1 MGINIHEVII
11 ALDKPVIILLEFCY
25 MNQLITYEDFTS
37 VQELQAG
44 ATKLFL
50 AAAKKRKFYRVM
62 RNRQALGVIIPNNL
76 WDSLLEDMEAF
87 SSPNYLKRI
96 ALARK
101 TKKFIS
107 STEAKR
113 RLGIK

>member
-1 MGINIHEVII
+1 MINKFRKPSRREILKEDLE
-11 ALDKPVIILLEFCY
+11 AL
-25 MNQLITYEDFTS
+25 
-37 VQELQAG
+37 
-44 ATKLFL
+44 
-50 AAAKKRKFYRVM
+50 
-62 RNRQALGVIIPNNL
+62 
-76 WDSLLEDMEAF
+76 